1 MAAAACR
8 SGLLYLGWAG
18 LVIGWLDRWVGRHR
32 GSCRTTNEQ
41 ARRYSAFS
49 CVFPHLGAETFVPK
63 GEHRAREG
71 VCTCNWQFFARRA
84 PRKRGYRRPG
94 NVVSFRPL
102 VPHRRAQKISPSLLD
117 SHYTTANRVNR
128 CRYPA
133 CCAWCAAKISS
144 SRAASWHWPPLAR
157 WCGTA
162 RASSDCSDIGLTK
175 GCANPNLEYGK
186 GLRSF

>member
-1 MAAAACR
+1 MAPVARPTSRLAGTVPFPVY
-8 SGLLYLGWAG
+8 SHIWGLRPLSRKVSTEQERERV
-18 LVIGWLDRWVGRHR
+18 LVIR
-32 GSCRTTNEQ
+32 
-41 ARRYSAFS
+41 
-49 CVFPHLGAETFVPK
+49 
-63 GEHRAREG
+63 
-71 VCTCNWQFFARRA
+71 QFFARRA
-84 PRKRGYRRPG
+84 SRKREYRRPG